1 MGEIIKYLST
11 LNKDVLLYI
20 IYELMKDDKI
30 SYHDITTL
38 HIENMER
45 LRKGETEAYF
55 RLQARVMTMWCD
67 TKKNLQK
74 NLKETI
80 KLLMDEGRVNITEE
94 KFNKYKAK

>member
-30 SYHDITTL
+30 SYHDITSL

-45 LRKGETEAYF
+45 LKKGETEAYF
-55 RLQARVMTMWCD
+55 RLQAEVVKLACGY
-67 TKKNLQK
+67 KKDRSRNIKDILQ
-74 NLKETI
+74 
-80 KLLMDEGRVNITEE
+80 LLYDEGRINTTQE
-94 KFNKYKAK
+94 KIDKYK

>member
-38 HIENMER
+38 HIENMGR
-45 LRKGETEAYF
+45 LQKAETEAYF
-55 RLQARVMTMWCD
+55 RLQAKVVKLACGY
-67 TKKNLQK
+67 KKDRSRNIKDILQ
-74 NLKETI
+74 
-80 KLLMDEGRVNITEE
+80 LLHDEGRINTTQE
-94 KFNKYKAK
+94 KIDKYK